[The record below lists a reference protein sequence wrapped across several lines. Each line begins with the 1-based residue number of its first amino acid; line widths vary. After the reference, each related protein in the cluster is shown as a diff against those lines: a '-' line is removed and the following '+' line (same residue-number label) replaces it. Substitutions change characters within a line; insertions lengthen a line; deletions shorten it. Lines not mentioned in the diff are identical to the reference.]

1 MMKILV
7 YGWYH
12 QLNIGDD
19 LFIQSFRKLF
29 PNYQFTFSDHMSVE
43 ALQAVDAVFF
53 GGGSFLL
60 ERPNIPSDALA
71 ILKTKPMFYI
81 GVGCEAEIN
90 PTHMDLIRQ
99 AKLIATRSLDQ
110 VDRLKVLNPNTM
122 WIPDLVY
129 CLQDDV
135 VISPKKNR
143 SVLVMPNISVV
154 PHNLDPHWR
163 HASWLHFKSEFAQ
176 FLDGL
181 VSDGFSLD
189 FLSMCRGT
197 KDNDDWA
204 GSEIISHM
212 AYRNNYILK
221 IQTGQLDRIEEVTR
235 FISRYSLV
243 ITQRFHGIV
252 LAEMTQTPYI
262 AVHHHD
268 KLKYTIPCNGSFV
281 SYYNASKHIFSQTFD
296 RTIKMNFGSSL
307 PIVSNIFETLSSK
320 VTGLVENGSLCG
332 S

>member
-1 MMKILV
+1 MKILV

-19 LFIQSFRKLF
+19 LFVQAFHKLF
-29 PNYQFTFSDHMSVE
+29 PNYHFVFHDHINMES
-43 ALQAVDAVFF
+43 LQDIDAVFF

-60 ERPNIPSDALA
+60 ERPHVTPEAWEV
-71 ILKTKPMFYI
+71 LKTKPIFYI
-81 GVGCEAEIN
+81 GVGCEAEIS
-90 PTHMDLIRQ
+90 PAHMELIKQ

-110 VDRLKVLNPNTM
+110 VDRLKMLNPNTM

-129 CLQDDV
+129 SLQSD
-135 VISPKKNR
+135 ITLLPKKNR

-154 PHNLDPHWR
+154 PHNLDPYWK
-163 HASWLHFKSEFAQ
+163 HASWSHFKSEFAQ

-181 VSDGFSLD
+181 VAKDYHLD
-189 FLSMCRGT
+189 FLSMCQGA

-204 GSEIISHM
+204 AGELIGHM
-212 AYRNNYILK
+212 AYREKYTVQDQPAGIE
-221 IQTGQLDRIEEVTR
+221 QVTGLM
-235 FISRYSLV
+235 SRYSLV

-252 LAEMTQTPYI
+252 LAEMTRTPYI
-262 AVHHHD
+262 AIHHHD

-281 SYYNASKHIFSQTFD
+281 SYYNCSKHTLANTFD
-296 RTIKMNFGSSL
+296 RTIRMNFPSTL
-307 PIVSNIFETLSSK
+307 PIESNIFETLSSK
-320 VTGLVENGSLCG
+320 VMGLVENGSLCR

>member
-19 LFIQSFRKLF
+19 LFIQSFHKLF
-29 PNYQFTFSDHMSVE
+29 PTYQFVFCDHINVE
-43 ALQAVDAVFF
+43 VLQAVDAVFF

-60 ERPNIPSDALA
+60 ERPNIPADALTL
-71 ILKTKPMFYI
+71 LKTKPIFYI

-90 PTHMDLIRQ
+90 STHADLIRQ

-110 VDRLKVLNPNTM
+110 VDRLKILNPNTM

-135 VISPKKNR
+135 TLSPKKNR

-154 PHNLDPHWR
+154 PHNLDPHWK
-163 HASWLHFKSEFAQ
+163 HASWLHFKSEFSQ
-176 FLDGL
+176 FLDDL
-181 VSDGFSLD
+181 VKDGFSLN
-189 FLSMCRGT
+189 FLSMCRGI

-204 GSEIISHM
+204 ASEMISHM
-212 AYRNNYILK
+212 FHRGEYILK
-221 IQTGQLDRIEEVTR
+221 NQPTRIEDVTQL
-235 FISRYSLV
+235 ISQYNLV
-243 ITQRFHGIV
+243 ITQRFHGII
-252 LAEMTQTPYI
+252 LSEMTKTPYI
-262 AVHHHD
+262 AIHHHD
-268 KLKYTIPCNGSFV
+268 KLKYTIPCNGSFI
-281 SYYNASKHIFSQTFD
+281 SYYNTSKHIFGETFD
-296 RTIKMNFGSSL
+296 RTIGMKFSPSL
-307 PIVSNIFETLSSK
+307 PIVSNIFEALSSK
-320 VTGLVENGSLCG
+320 VMELVENGPLCR